1 MSVHEAITSHTQKMH
16 AHLEVFQVLDL
27 KREQAIDQAVA
38 QYAAG
43 EAFTVDE
50 INRYAVAINEH
61 AKHGI
66 SPTRTYITKD
76 MLIEYVQR
84 SRR

>member
-38 QYAAG
+38 QYIAG
-43 EAFTVDE
+43 EAFSVDE
-50 INRYAVAINEH
+50 INRCAAAINEH

-66 SPTRTYITKD
+66 SPTRTYITTE
-76 MLIEYVQR
+76 MLVEYAQR
-84 SRR
+84 SNR